1 MHGGGG
7 APTQVNDSQ
16 WKVMEIYY
24 KDHPEV
30 LGYKYVALR
39 APNDVWNGFYDDY
52 VPPLV
57 TNLIRQFTIFGD
69 VDPDKVYLLGYSHG
83 GYGAFFIHRVGHGIG
98 LDGHEHP
105 YLVRGNVEALE
116 PGMAFSLEPGVYLP
130 GRFGVRIEDIAVI
143 DDAGAVQALNQADHS
158 FAIVR

>member
-1 MHGGGG
+1 ARRG
-7 APTQVNDSQ
+7 ATAESVD
-16 WKVMEIYY
+16 
-24 KDHPEV
+24 
-30 LGYKYVALR
+30 AAAR
-39 APNDVWNGFYDDY
+39 AVIDDA
-52 VPPLV
+52 
-57 TNLIRQFTIFGD
+57 
-69 VDPDKVYLLGYSHG
+69 